1 MQRMSVLVPLV
12 TVIILLGSATS
23 YAQLGDTSQLT
34 DTSNI
39 LPTPTLVNGVLTIG
53 TTVLQPDDASTQ
65 EELPGLGHKFELFGT
80 MVKDVDPENAAGNPG
95 HSGGGA
101 GGNEVISST
110 STPGSFGLAYRKLG
124 SGIQI
129 RALTNQINLK
139 YHFEAP
145 RTCNAGSPR
154 VSLLIDGD
162 GDGDTDF
169 AAHGHVFPPAYS
181 GCLMNRWAIED
192 LTDEERRWE
201 VTPGGVVPGVPV
213 FPFTPWDAFV
223 PLVEAAFPNHKV
235 VAGFL
240 VEDSCFAA
248 GALGCGKA
256 YYDLLTIENRTLEI
270 WQDAVRK

>member
-1 MQRMSVLVPLV
+1 MHRMSVVAPLF
-12 TVIILLGSATS
+12 TVIMLGGSPAS
-23 YAQLGDTSQLT
+23 YAQLIDTS
-34 DTSNI
+34 SI
-39 LPTPTLVNGVLTIG
+39 LPTPTLVNGLLTVG
-53 TTVLQPDDASTQ
+53 NTVLQPDDAATQ

-80 MVKDVDPENAAGNPG
+80 MVKDTDPENAIGGSGN
-95 HSGGGA
+95 SGGGA
-101 GGNEVISST
+101 GGNEVISSA

-124 SGIQI
+124 NGIGI

-139 YHFEAP
+139 YYFVAP

-154 VSLLIDGD
+154 VSLLIDSD

-181 GCLMNRWAIED
+181 GCIGNRWAIED

-201 VTPGGVVPGVPV
+201 VTPGGAVPGVPV

-235 VAGFL
+235 LAGFL

-270 WQDAVRK
+270 WQDAVKQ